1 RVHRCGLSALRL
13 RCRHGRGRRP
23 GQPRDAAI
31 APPLAP
37 AFAPRRPPAPRIA
50 GACFALALAAG
61 RAAHGQQAIVSLPSA
76 DITPAGESFVMH
88 ESQAR
93 PFSPKP
99 YWNTTNFFCYGLGYN
114 AELAVTTFNLGTP
127 YDGRGSVAFG
137 YKAFT
142 PLFDDVA
149 PWAEVRL
156 THGVMGLVDVD
167 DGGAGHWLYAH
178 LSARAPALGT
188 RATAGISEGS
198 ALLFQRRVVSFMAA
212 LEQPL
217 GTPKLNAVV
226 EWFSGE
232 HDLGNLIGGV
242 TFHPDHTWIFVAG
255 YKVPTSGPAFSHAKQ
270 AFVFEVGAFF

>member
-1 RVHRCGLSALRL
+1 MPKPESSRADRT
-13 RCRHGRGRRP
+13 P
-23 GQPRDAAI
+23 GDL
-31 APPLAP
+31 PPP
-37 AFAPRRPPAPRIA
+37 ARRPPRAPARWAI
-50 GACFALALAAG
+50 AAG
-61 RAAHGQQAIVSLPSA
+61 LLASARTATAQQAIVSLPSA
-76 DITPAGESFVMH
+76 DITPAREAFVMQ
-88 ESQAR
+88 ESQVR

-137 YKAFT
+137 YKALT
-142 PLFDDVA
+142 PLFDDLV
-149 PWAEVRL
+149 PEAEVKL

-178 LSARAPALGT
+178 LSARAPSLGT
-188 RATAGISEGS
+188 RATAGLSEGS
-198 ALLFQRRVVSFMAA
+198 WLLFQRRVVSFMAA

-226 EWFSGE
+226 EWFSGA

-242 TFHPDHTWIFVAG
+242 TFHPNHTWIFVTG
-255 YKVPTSGPAFSHAKQ
+255 YKVPTSGPQFSHAKQ
-270 AFVFEVGAFF
+270 AFVGEIGAFF